1 MDGIAEVWQMRD
13 VTLDGLWWLP
23 HDPDRRIAGTV
34 ALSGEDR
41 PTLRLIGTFTHEQQE
56 PGGAFH
62 VTVPERHRMIHGR
75 CEGKAV
81 TLIDCQSMGYRGG
94 LRRPS
99 DVSIHGSRRIGP
111 GSPNRSAVSL
121 SCG

>member
-1 MDGIAEVWQMRD
+1 MRD

-23 HDPDRRIAGTV
+23 DDPDRRIAGTV

-41 PTLRLIGTFTHEQQE
+41 PTLQLIGTFIHEKQE

-81 TLIDCQSMGYRGG
+81 TLGATVGRVFAYTT
-94 LRRPS
+94 L
-99 DVSIHGSRRIGP
+99 H
-111 GSPNRSAVSL
+111 AVK
-121 SCG
+121 GR